1 MAVPSFDQGD
11 IDRNRSLSILI
22 AVIPVLFFLPLVDE
36 NNKNSP
42 FLRFSANQGLL
53 LILTCF
59 ASGIGGSIVGI
70 IPILGWIMAAL
81 LGIGTSVLYVIGIIN
96 AVQGNGK
103 GYPFLNEISIIS

>member
-36 NNKNSP
+36 NSKNSP

-59 ASGIGGSIVGI
+59 AAGIGGSIVAI
-70 IPILGWIMAAL
+70 IPILGWIIAIL
-81 LGIGTSVLYVIGIIN
+81 LGIAPTVLYIIGIIN

-103 GYPFLNEISIIS
+103 GYPYLNEISIIS

>member
-59 ASGIGGSIVGI
+59 AAGIGGSIVAI
-70 IPILGWIMAAL
+70 IPILGWIIAIL
-81 LGIGTSVLYVIGIIN
+81 LGIAPTVLYIIGIIN

-103 GYPFLNEISIIS
+103 GYPYLNEISIIS